1 MRSKFAYRGGVVAV
15 LTNPHSTRNRR
26 RPDHVS
32 QLHAI
37 VAGRGAVYATHSIA
51 AIKPA
56 LRAIVASGATYCVVD
71 GGDGTFHHTLRCAR
85 ELARED
91 GLGDADLP
99 LLVPSGGGG
108 INFLA
113 RHAGIRG
120 EPEDIIRALCALPAA
135 RAACEI
141 VEVDSIAVTG
151 ERPIGG
157 DGAVEHV
164 ATIGFAIAGGGV
176 GENFMKKYN
185 AAEQT
190 GRWKVARIVGHTLAS
205 FGAGALGRG
214 RPERTSYADE
224 IFHPTFA
231 RVTVDGRELPFHQLT
246 VLSLG
251 SLTINVGGIF
261 RFFPLAA
268 EPGKMQVMVGAPSP
282 LGIIRAVPGMMR
294 GDQLRGIAGYF
305 EAACEEVTVE
315 ARGDR
320 LLDPLIDGEQYRGF
334 RRIRYRIGDR
344 VRLPRIAGPRRS
356 S

>member
-1 MRSKFAYRGGVVAV
+1 LSDATRTVAV
-15 LTNPHSTRNRR
+15 ITNPHSTRNRE
-26 RPDHVS
+26 RPDHVAR
-32 QLHAI
+32 LAAI
-37 VAGRGAVYATHSIA
+37 VGERGAVYPTASLDAIA
-51 AIKPA
+51 PA
-56 LRAIVASGATYCVVD
+56 LRAIARSGAAYCAVD

-85 ELARED
+85 ELERAGE
-91 GLGDADLP
+91 LGDALP
-99 LLVPSGGGG
+99 LFVPSGGGG

-120 EPEDIIRALCALPAA
+120 EPEDVIRALCDRVAA
-135 RAACEI
+135 AAAPPI
-141 VEVDSIAVTG
+141 VEVDSIAITG
-151 ERPIGG
+151 ERLTGG
-157 DGAVEHV
+157 GGFEPVDTV
-164 ATIGFAIAGGGV
+164 GFAIAGGGI

-185 AAEQT
+185 EAGDNGAW
-190 GRWKVARIVGHTLAS
+190 RVARLVGRTLAS
-205 FGAGALGRG
+205 YGVGAR
-214 RPERTSYADE
+214 YADE
-224 IFHPTFA
+224 MFRPTFA
-231 RVTVDGRELPFHQLT
+231 RVTVDGTELPFSRLT

-294 GDQLRGIAGYF
+294 GDRLRGIAGYF

-334 RRIRYRIGDR
+334 RRIRYRIGER
-344 VRLPRIAGPRRS
+344 VRVPRVTA
-356 S
+356 

>member
-1 MRSKFAYRGGVVAV
+1 VVSV
-15 LTNPHSTRNRR
+15 ITNPHSTRNRR
-26 RPDHVS
+26 RPDRAS
-32 QLHAI
+32 RLSAA
-37 VAGRGAVYATHSIA
+37 VAGRGAVYATPSID

-56 LRAIVASGATYCVVD
+56 LRAMVASGAAYCVVD
-71 GGDGTFHHTLRCAR
+71 GGDGTFHHALRCAR

-91 GLGDADLP
+91 GLGDGDLP
-99 LLVPSGGGG
+99 LLVPSGGGA

-120 EPEDIIRALCALPAA
+120 EPEDVIRALCALPAA
-135 RAACEI
+135 GCDV
-141 VEVDSIAVTG
+141 VEVDSIAVSG
-151 ERPIGG
+151 ERPMPG
-157 DGAVEHV
+157 GAVEHV
-164 ATIGFAIAGGGV
+164 ATVGFAIAGGGI

-185 AAEQT
+185 DTGQT
-190 GRWKVARIVGHTLAS
+190 GAWRVARIVGHTLAS
-205 FGAGALGRG
+205 FGAGALGRRGG
-214 RPERTSYADE
+214 RGRAVRGRASYADE

-268 EPGKMQVMVGAPSP
+268 ERGKMQVMVGAPSP

-294 GDQLRGIAGYF
+294 GEQLRGIAGYF

-315 ARGDR
+315 ASGER

-344 VRLPRIAGPRRS
+344 VRVPRIGAARGPRGQRRS